1 MQDIEQEGEMLT
13 VNIYENDGNSA
24 EEEEEEKKNYL
35 SISTRVP
42 KASTPVRREAT
53 HIRRPSSILK
63 GSSTAKN

>member
-24 EEEEEEKKNYL
+24 EEEKKNYL